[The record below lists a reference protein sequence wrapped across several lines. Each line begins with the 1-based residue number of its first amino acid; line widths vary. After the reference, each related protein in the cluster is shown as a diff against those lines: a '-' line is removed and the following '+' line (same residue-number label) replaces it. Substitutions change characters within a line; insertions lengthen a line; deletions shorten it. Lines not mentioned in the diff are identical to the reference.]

1 MAFISFNLEY
11 LVDPIWDI
19 GFESNSDQKEEKPT
33 GQAERKPPSPTSFSL
48 GLDMT
53 LMDLMVLNTEV

>member
-19 GFESNSDQKEEKPT
+19 GFESNSDQKEEKPAA
-33 GQAERKPPSPTSFSL
+33 GRRSRKIACEQAPGSVGFRAR
-48 GLDMT
+48 
-53 LMDLMVLNTEV
+53 